1 MEEDEV
7 IAVIAVGIVLIL
19 SWVIAGFLFVMLV

>member
-19 SWVIAGFLFVMLV
+19 SWVIAGFLFVMLF